1 MWLEKWKKKKK
12 HVEFLTRCLPELSFQ
27 AVSVIS
33 SLTALQQSALIPRG
47 SPTWGCSRGQK
58 LVWWP
63 HLASTEA
70 IQGVSQV
77 PGWRPLPPKIL
88 VSQVVAAARWATGI
102 WQVRKQGVMLLRLL
116 AGAPASGSGDADCLS
131 ALAPWEAHLPNP
143 VLLKK

>member
-1 MWLEKWKKKKK
+1 MPPRAIIPSCQRYFFTNGFATVSLDSQRESHLE
-12 HVEFLTRCLPELSFQ
+12 VRLRAE
-27 AVSVIS
+27 V
-33 SLTALQQSALIPRG
+33 G
-47 SPTWGCSRGQK
+47 
-58 LVWWP
+58 LVWP

-77 PGWRPLPPKIL
+77 PGWRPLPPKNL
-88 VSQVVAAARWATGI
+88 VSQVAAAACRATGI
-102 WQVRKQGVMLLRLL
+102 WQVRKQGVMLPRLL